1 MKDSCAESIIYQL
14 FTIFFFFLAMYLI
27 AILISKSCNTFR
39 PCHHQRSSSQVS
51 VLISNLAIVIIR
63 RIYISIQLFVFIQ
76 ACKDIVIM
84 RLSEVFLMNVISF
97 TRLLSR
103 FDDSLL
109 RNSNFK
115 FFHRLRYNR
124 IQLSNILH
132 VYLKC
137 VCRKL
142 KISNKMIRVQIV

>member
-1 MKDSCAESIIYQL
+1 MKDIYYL
-14 FTIFFFFLAMYLI
+14 STFYNLFFFFAMYLI
-27 AILISKSCNTFR
+27 AVLISKTCNTFR
-39 PCHHQRSSSQVS
+39 SCHHQLSSSQVS
-51 VLISNLAIVIIR
+51 VLISNLAIVIIG
-63 RIYISIQLFVFIQ
+63 RIYISIQLFVFIK

-84 RLSEVFLMNVISF
+84 RLSEVFLTNVISF

-103 FDDSLL
+103 FDDSLF
-109 RNSNFK
+109 RNSNLK

-137 VCRKL
+137 VCGKL
-142 KISNKMIRVQIV
+142 KISNKMIPVYIV